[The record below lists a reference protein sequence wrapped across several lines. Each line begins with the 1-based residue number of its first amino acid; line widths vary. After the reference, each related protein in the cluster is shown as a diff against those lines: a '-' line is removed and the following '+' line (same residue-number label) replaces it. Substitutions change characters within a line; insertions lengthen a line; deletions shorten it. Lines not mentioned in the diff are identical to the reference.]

1 MKRSR
6 LIKNGKEGLEKLFR
20 KKYKIFK
27 RLLTFILLLPLLYS
41 HSFGQIRLGLGNKTT
56 PKEETEDKIA
66 LSYASP
72 REYEIAE
79 IKVVGLE
86 TIDKN
91 ALISLSGLKV
101 GDKVRIPSQTTS
113 NAIKKLWDRG
123 IIGNVALYISK
134 VEGDKAF
141 LVLELTERPRLTR
154 IFLKGVNKTQETDI
168 KENLD
173 LIKGKIVSDA
183 VLKNAELTVKDY
195 FIDKG
200 YLNTEVKIEQQ
211 KDTIITLGVL
221 LNIHVD
227 KKSKVRID
235 RITFDGNTDLTDDK
249 LRSKFKK
256 TNEKLRFDVFQDAF
270 RSLKTA
276 RPKNAWDFLTK
287 SHTVSGKDLKD
298 YFDESVNVNFFK
310 SSKFKKAEFK
320 EDKNKLITYYNSKG
334 YRDARII
341 SDSIYDAD
349 ANEIN
354 INIKIEEGRKYY
366 FGNIDWSGN
375 FVYNDDILDKVL
387 GIKTG
392 DVYDMELIQKKLTFN
407 PTGEDISSLYMDY
420 GYLFFQVNPVE
431 VRINEDSIDV
441 EMRVYEGD
449 QARINKVI
457 ITGNDRTNDHV
468 IRREIRTLPGQF
480 FNRSQLIRTQQT
492 LSQLGYF
499 DPEQIGIN
507 PIPNPSDGTVDIE
520 YALVERPSDQV
531 ELSGGWGGYY
541 GFVGTVG
548 LVFNNFSLRNIT
560 NFKTWKPLPV
570 GDGQRL
576 SLRVQA
582 NGRIYQNYSLTFTE
596 PWLGGKKPNSLTI
609 GANRSVIRNTNY
621 YTQQEYGSMVM
632 NTISAGLGKR
642 LKWPDDYFT
651 MSNTFSYTQYV
662 FDDYNSSSN
671 NQIGFSTGTARN
683 LKYTL
688 RISRNSVDQP
698 MFPRSGSELSL
709 SVDLTPPYSLFR
721 DPSYYEPDEEGEE
734 VTPEQLYGWVEYHK
748 WMFDAKYY
756 QKLVGNL
763 VFSARAH
770 FGFIGTY
777 SDYAPT
783 GPFDR
788 FQMGGSGLSGA
799 NNWIVG
805 YDLIA
810 LRGYEDNAI
819 TPPGYGTYLPPK
831 FGLNGGVAYN
841 KFVFELRYPLSMAQS
856 STIYVLGFAEAG
868 NNFHD
873 LADFDPFNNYRSM
886 GFGARIFMPAF
897 GLLGIDWGYGFDPVP
912 IPGQNNTKPSGGQF
926 HFSIGQQFR

>member
-1 MKRSR
+1 M
-6 LIKNGKEGLEKLFR
+6 EKLLKIR
-20 KKYKIFK
+20 YKVVAG
-27 RLLTFILLLPLLYS
+27 LLTFTLLLPLLCQ
-41 HSFGQIRLGLGNKTT
+41 HAFGQKIGVGSNTSTK
-56 PKEETEDKIA
+56 KDDKIA
-66 LSYASP
+66 LSYANP
-72 REYEIAE
+72 QEYEIAE
-79 IKVVGLE
+79 IKVTGLE

-101 GDKVRIPSQTTS
+101 GDKIKIPSQTTS
-113 NAIKKLWDRG
+113 NVIKKLWSRG

-134 VEGDKAF
+134 VEDGKVY

-154 IFLKGVNKTQETDI
+154 IFIKGVNKTQESDI

-200 YLNTEVKIEQQ
+200 FLNTEVRIEQK
-211 KDTIITLGVL
+211 KDTIITSGVL

-227 KKSKVRID
+227 KKSKVRIN
-235 RITFDGNTDLTDDK
+235 RITFHGNEDILDDK

-256 TNEKLRFDVFQDAF
+256 TNEKLRFEVFQDGIQA
-270 RSLKTA
+270 LKSTT
-276 RPKNAWDFLTK
+276 PKRFWNFFTK
-287 SHTVSGKDLKD
+287 RHEVSFDDLKV
-298 YFDESVNVNFFK
+298 YLGEKVNVNFFK
-310 SSKFKKAEFK
+310 SSKFKKDEFK
-320 EDKNKLITYYNSKG
+320 TDKNSLVTYYNSKG

-341 SDSIYDAD
+341 SDSIYDAG

-354 INIKIEEGRKYY
+354 IDIKVEEGNKYY
-366 FGNIDWSGN
+366 FGDIKWSGN
-375 FVYNDDILDKVL
+375 FVRSDELLDKVL
-387 GIKTG
+387 GVKKG
-392 DVYDMELIQKKLTFN
+392 DIYNMELIQKKLTFN
-407 PTGEDISSLYMDY
+407 PNGEDISQLYMDY
-420 GYLFFQVNPVE
+420 GYLFFNVNPVE
-431 VRINEDSIDV
+431 VRIHNDSIDV
-441 EMRVYEGD
+441 EMRIYEGD
-449 QARINKVI
+449 QARINKII

-480 FNRSQLIRTQQT
+480 FDRSALIRTQQM

-499 DPEQIGIN
+499 DAEQIGIN
-507 PIPNPSDGTVDIE
+507 PIPNPADGTVDIE
-520 YALVERPSDQV
+520 YSLVERPSDQV

-560 NFKTWKPLPV
+560 NFKAWKPLPV

-582 NGRIYQNYSLTFTE
+582 NGKIYQNYSLTFTE
-596 PWLGGKKPNSLTI
+596 PWLGGKKPNSLTV
-609 GANRSVIRNTNY
+609 GANRSVIRSQTYGYGLYPPRDN
-621 YTQQEYGSMVM
+621 GSMIM
-632 NTISAGLGKR
+632 NTVSAGLGKR
-642 LKWPDDYFT
+642 LRWPDDYFT
-651 MSNTFSYTQYV
+651 MSNTLSFTQYI
-662 FDDYNSSSN
+662 FDNFTSSGNSA
-671 NQIGFSTGTARN
+671 IGFETGIARN
-683 LKYTL
+683 LKYNIS
-688 RISRNSVDQP
+688 ISRSSVDKP
-698 MFPRSGSELSL
+698 MYPRTGSSISL

-721 DPSYYEPDEEGEE
+721 DPSFYEDASDEK
-734 VTPEQLYGWVEYHK
+734 LYGWVEYHK

-756 QKLVGNL
+756 QKLIGNL
-763 VFSARAH
+763 VFNARAH
-770 FGFIGTY
+770 LGFIGTY

-810 LRGYEDNAI
+810 LRGYEDNKI
-819 TPPGYGTYLPPK
+819 TPPGYGKRLPPDV

-841 KFVFELRYPLSMAQS
+841 KFVFELRYPLTMAAS
-856 STIYVLGFAEAG
+856 STIFVLAFAESG
-868 NNFHD
+868 NNFHT
-873 LADFDPFNNYRSM
+873 LKDFDPFDNYRSV

-897 GLLGIDWGYGFDPVP
+897 GLLGIDWGYGFDTVP
-912 IPGQNNTKPSGGQF
+912 GTNEPSGGQF

>member
-1 MKRSR
+1 M
-6 LIKNGKEGLEKLFR
+6 EKLLK
-20 KKYKIFK
+20 KKYKLFAWI
-27 RLLTFILLLPLLYS
+27 LTFTLLLPLLYQNA
-41 HSFGQIRLGLGNKTT
+41 FGQIKLGVGSNTNDQAQKD
-56 PKEETEDKIA
+56 DKIA
-66 LSYASP
+66 LSYANP
-72 REYEIAE
+72 QEYEIAE
-79 IKVVGLE
+79 IKVTGLE

-101 GDKVRIPSQTTS
+101 GDKLRIPSQTTS

-134 VEGDKAF
+134 VEGDKAY

-154 IFLKGVNKTQETDI
+154 IFLKGVNKTQESDI

-183 VLKNAELTVKDY
+183 VLKNAELTVMDY
-195 FIDKG
+195 FVDKG
-200 YLNTEVKIEQQ
+200 FLNTQVRIEQK
-211 KDTIITLGVL
+211 KDSIITNGVL

-235 RITFDGNTDLTDDK
+235 RIAFHGNKDFTDDK

-256 TNEKLRFDVFQDAF
+256 TNEKLRFDVFHDGM
-270 RSLKTA
+270 RVV
-276 RPKNAWDFLTK
+276 KNATVKSTWNFLTRTK
-287 SHTVSGKDLKD
+287 EVSFEDIKN
-298 YFDESVNVNFFK
+298 YFGESTNVNFFK
-310 SSKFKKAEFK
+310 SSKFKKDEFK
-320 EDKNKLITYYNSKG
+320 ADKNKLVTYYNSKG

-341 SDSIYDAD
+341 SDSIYDAA

-354 INIKIEEGRKYY
+354 IDIKIEEGNKYY
-366 FGNIDWSGN
+366 FGDIKWSGN
-375 FVYNDDILDKVL
+375 FVRNDDILNKVL
-387 GIKTG
+387 GIKKG
-392 DVYDMELIQKKLTFN
+392 DVYDMELVQKKLTFN
-407 PTGEDISSLYMDY
+407 PNGEDISSLYMDY
-420 GYLFFQVNPVE
+420 GYLFFTVNPVE
-431 VRINEDSIDV
+431 VRINNDSIDV

-449 QARINKVI
+449 QARINKII

-480 FNRSQLIRTQQT
+480 FNRSLLIRTQRE

-560 NFKTWKPLPV
+560 NFKAWKPLPV

-582 NGRIYQNYSLTFTE
+582 NGRIYQNYSMTFTE
-596 PWLGGKKPNSLTI
+596 PWLGGKKPNSLTV
-609 GANRSVIRNTNY
+609 GANRSVIRNQNF
-621 YTQQEYGSMVM
+621 YTQQEFGSMVM
-632 NTISAGLGKR
+632 NTVSAGLGKR
-642 LKWPDDYFT
+642 LRWPDDYFT
-651 MSNTFSYTQYV
+651 MSNTLSYTHYI
-662 FDDYNSSSN
+662 FDDFVSSGNS
-671 NQIGFSTGTARN
+671 QIGFNTGTARN
-683 LKYTL
+683 LKYNLT
-688 RISRNSVDQP
+688 IARNSVDNP
-698 MFPRSGSELSL
+698 MFPRTGSSLSL

-721 DPSYYEPDEEGEE
+721 DESYYDDASAEK
-734 VTPEQLYGWVEYHK
+734 LYGWVEYHK

-756 QKLVGNL
+756 QKLFGNL

-770 FGFIGTY
+770 LGFIGTY

-810 LRGYEDNAI
+810 LRGYEDNRI
-819 TPPGYGTYLPPK
+819 TPPGYGRLLPPE

-841 KFVFELRYPLSMAQS
+841 KFIFELRYPVTMAAS

-868 NNFHD
+868 NNFHT
-873 LADFDPFNNYRSM
+873 LSDFDPFDNFRSI

-897 GLLGIDWGYGFDPVP
+897 GLLGIDWGYGFDS
-912 IPGQNNTKPSGGQF
+912 IPGTNKPSGGQF
-926 HFSIGQQFR
+926 HFSIGQQLR

>member
-1 MKRSR
+1 
-6 LIKNGKEGLEKLFR
+6 LEKLLKR
-20 KKYKIFK
+20 KYRHITTVIAFV
-27 RLLTFILLLPLLYS
+27 LLLPMMGNHAL
-41 HSFGQIRLGLGNKTT
+41 GQVKVGLGSNSKSANA
-56 PKEETEDKIA
+56 PKSDDKIA
-66 LSYASP
+66 LSYANP
-72 REYEIAE
+72 REFEIADIE
-79 IKVVGLE
+79 VTGLE

-113 NAIKKLWDRG
+113 NAIKKLWNRG

-134 VEGDKAF
+134 VEGDKAY

-154 IFLKGVNKTQETDI
+154 IFLKGVNKSQQTDI

-195 FIDKG
+195 FVDKG
-200 YLNTEVKIEQQ
+200 FLNTDVRIEQQ
-211 KDTIITLGVL
+211 KDSIITNGVL

-227 KKSKVRID
+227 KKSKVRIN
-235 RITFDGNTDLTDDK
+235 RIKFAGNKDIPDDK

-256 TNEKLRFDVFQDAF
+256 TNEKLRFDVFQDGF
-270 RSLKTA
+270 RMVKSTT
-276 RPKNAWDFLTK
+276 PKSAWNFLTK
-287 SHTVSGKDLKD
+287 TKETSFDDVKN
-298 YFDESVNVNFFK
+298 YFGESVNVNFFK
-310 SSKFKKAEFK
+310 SSKFMKDEFK
-320 EDKNKLITYYNSKG
+320 ADKTKLITYYNSKG
-334 YRDARII
+334 YRDARVI
-341 SDSIYDAD
+341 SDSIYDAR

-354 INIKIEEGRKYY
+354 IDISVEEGNRYY
-366 FGNIDWSGN
+366 FGDITWNGN
-375 FVYNDDILDKVL
+375 FVRTDEQLDQVL
-387 GIKTG
+387 GVKKG
-392 DVYDMELIQKKLTFN
+392 DVYDMELIQKKLNFN
-407 PTGEDISSLYMDY
+407 PNGIDISSLYMDY
-420 GYLFFQVNPVE
+420 GYLFFSVNPVE
-431 VRINEDSIDV
+431 VRIHDDSIDV
-441 EMRVYEGD
+441 EMRIYEGE
-449 QARINKVI
+449 QARINSII

-468 IRREIRTLPGQF
+468 IRREIRTLPGDL
-480 FNRSQLIRTQQT
+480 FNRNLLIRTQRE

-507 PIPNPSDGTVDIE
+507 PVPNMADGTVDIE
-520 YALVERPSDQV
+520 YSLVEKPSDQV
-531 ELSGGWGGYY
+531 ELSGGWGGFY

-576 SLRVQA
+576 ALRVQA

-609 GANRSVIRNTNY
+609 GINRSVIRNQNFY
-621 YTQQEYGSMVM
+621 SQQEIGSMVM

-651 MSNTFSYTQYV
+651 MSNTISYTQYN
-662 FDDYNSSSN
+662 FDNFTSSGN
-671 NQIGFSTGTARN
+671 NQIGFNTGTARN
-683 LKYTL
+683 LKYNLT
-688 RISRNSVDQP
+688 IARNSVDSP
-698 MFPRSGSELSL
+698 MFPRTGSSLSL

-721 DPSYYEPDEEGEE
+721 DPTYYEDAEGQEAS
-734 VTPEQLYGWVEYHK
+734 PEKLYGWVEYHK
-748 WMFDAKYY
+748 WMFDASYY
-756 QKLVGNL
+756 QKLFGDL

-770 FGFIGTY
+770 LGFIGTY

-810 LRGYEDNAI
+810 LRGYEDNQV
-819 TPPGYGTYLPPK
+819 TPPGYGAFLPPET
-831 FGLNGGVAYN
+831 FGLNGGVAYD
-841 KFVFELRYPLSMAQS
+841 KFVFELRYPLTMSQA
-856 STIYVLGFAEAG
+856 STIFVLGFAEAG
-868 NNFHD
+868 NNFHT
-873 LADFDPFNNYRSM
+873 LKDFDPFDNYRSI

-897 GLLGIDWGYGFDPVP
+897 GLLGIDWGYGFDTL
-912 IPGQNNTKPSGGQF
+912 PGRTTPSGGQF

>member
-1 MKRSR
+1 
-6 LIKNGKEGLEKLFR
+6 LEKLLKR
-20 KKYKIFK
+20 KYRHITTVIAFV
-27 RLLTFILLLPLLYS
+27 LLLPMMGNHAL
-41 HSFGQIRLGLGNKTT
+41 GQVKVGLGSNSKSANA
-56 PKEETEDKIA
+56 PKSDDKIA
-66 LSYASP
+66 LSYANP
-72 REYEIAE
+72 REFEIADIE
-79 IKVVGLE
+79 VTGLE

-113 NAIKKLWDRG
+113 NAIKKLWNRG

-134 VEGDKAF
+134 VEGDKAY

-154 IFLKGVNKTQETDI
+154 IFLKGVNKSQQTDI

-195 FIDKG
+195 FVDKG
-200 YLNTEVKIEQQ
+200 FLNTDVRIEQQ
-211 KDTIITLGVL
+211 KDSIITNGVL

-227 KKSKVRID
+227 KKSKVRIN
-235 RITFDGNTDLTDDK
+235 RIKFAGNKDIPDDK

-256 TNEKLRFDVFQDAF
+256 TNEKLRFDVFQDGF
-270 RSLKTA
+270 RMVKSTT
-276 RPKNAWDFLTK
+276 PKSAWNFLTK
-287 SHTVSGKDLKD
+287 TKETSFDDVKN
-298 YFDESVNVNFFK
+298 YFGESVNVNFFK
-310 SSKFKKAEFK
+310 SSKFMKDEFK
-320 EDKNKLITYYNSKG
+320 ADKTKLITYYNSKG
-334 YRDARII
+334 YRDARVI
-341 SDSIYDAD
+341 SDSIYDAR

-354 INIKIEEGRKYY
+354 IDISVEEGNRYY
-366 FGNIDWSGN
+366 FGDITWNGN
-375 FVYNDDILDKVL
+375 FVRTDEQLDQVL
-387 GIKTG
+387 GVKKG
-392 DVYDMELIQKKLTFN
+392 DVYDMELIQKKLNFN
-407 PTGEDISSLYMDY
+407 PNGIDISSLYMDY
-420 GYLFFQVNPVE
+420 GYLFFSVNPVE
-431 VRINEDSIDV
+431 VRIHDDSIDV
-441 EMRVYEGD
+441 EMRIYEGE
-449 QARINKVI
+449 QARINSII

-468 IRREIRTLPGQF
+468 IRREIRTLPGDL
-480 FNRSQLIRTQQT
+480 FNRNLLIRTQRE

-507 PIPNPSDGTVDIE
+507 PVPNMADGTVDIE
-520 YALVERPSDQV
+520 YSLVEKPSDQV
-531 ELSGGWGGYY
+531 ELSGGWGGFY

-576 SLRVQA
+576 ALRVQA

-609 GANRSVIRNTNY
+609 GINRSVIRNQNFY
-621 YTQQEYGSMVM
+621 SQQEIGSMVM

-651 MSNTFSYTQYV
+651 MSNTISYTQYN
-662 FDDYNSSSN
+662 FDNFTSSGN
-671 NQIGFSTGTARN
+671 NQIGFNTGTARN
-683 LKYTL
+683 LKYNLT
-688 RISRNSVDQP
+688 IARNSVDSP
-698 MFPRSGSELSL
+698 MFPRTGSSLSL

-721 DPSYYEPDEEGEE
+721 DPTYYEDAEGQEAS
-734 VTPEQLYGWVEYHK
+734 PEKLYGWVEYHK
-748 WMFDAKYY
+748 WMFDASYY
-756 QKLVGNL
+756 QKLFGDL

-770 FGFIGTY
+770 LGFIGTY

-810 LRGYEDNAI
+810 LRGYEDNRV
-819 TPPGYGTYLPPK
+819 TPPHFNKPRAIGGVPIER
-831 FGLNGGVAYN
+831 GLNGGVSYN
-841 KFVFELRYPLSMAQS
+841 KFVFELRYPLTMSQA
-856 STIYVLGFAEAG
+856 STIFVLGFAEAG
-868 NNFHD
+868 NNFHT
-873 LADFDPFNNYRSM
+873 LQDFDPFDNYRSI

-897 GLLGIDWGYGFDPVP
+897 GLLGIDWGYGFDA
-912 IPGQNNTKPSGGQF
+912 IPDGTPNPKPSGGQF

>member
-1 MKRSR
+1 M
-6 LIKNGKEGLEKLFR
+6 
-20 KKYKIFK
+20 
-27 RLLTFILLLPLLYS
+27 PLLYS
-41 HSFGQIRLGLGNKTT
+41 NSFAQFKLGIGNNSDTKVQ
-56 PKEETEDKIA
+56 KEDKIA
-66 LSYASP
+66 LSYANP

-79 IKVVGLE
+79 INVTGLE

-101 GDKVRIPSQTTS
+101 GDKIRIPSQTTS

-134 VEGDKAF
+134 VEGDKAY

-195 FIDKG
+195 FVDKG
-200 YLNTEVKIEQQ
+200 FLNTEINIEQQ
-211 KDTIITLGVL
+211 KDSIITNGVL
-221 LNIHVD
+221 LNIYVD

-235 RITFDGNTDLTDDK
+235 KITFDGNEDITDDK

-270 RSLKTA
+270 RAIKTA
-276 RPKNAWDFLTK
+276 KPKNAWNFLTK
-287 SHTVSGKDLKD
+287 SHEVSGKDIMD
-298 YFDESVNVNFFK
+298 YFGESVNVNFFK
-310 SSKFKKAEFK
+310 SSKFKKDEFK
-320 EDKNKLITYYNSKG
+320 EDKKKLISYYNSKG

-341 SDSIYDAD
+341 SDSLYDAA

-354 INIKIEEGRKYY
+354 IDIKIEEGNKYY
-366 FGNIDWSGN
+366 FGNIEWSGN
-375 FVYNDDILDKVL
+375 FVRSDEILDQVL
-387 GIKTG
+387 GIKKG

-407 PTGEDISSLYMDY
+407 PNGEDISSLYMDY

-431 VRINEDSIDV
+431 VRINNDSIDV
-441 EMRVYEGD
+441 EMRIYEGE
-449 QARINKVI
+449 QAKINKVI
-457 ITGNDRTNDHV
+457 ITGNDRTSDHV
-468 IRREIRTLPGQF
+468 IRREIRTLPGQYF
-480 FNRSQLIRTQQT
+480 SRSQLIRTQQL

-499 DPEQIGIN
+499 DAEQIGIN

-520 YALVERPSDQV
+520 YSLVERPSDQV

-560 NFKTWKPLPV
+560 NFKAWKPLPV

-596 PWLGGKKPNSLTI
+596 PWLGGKKPNSLTV

-632 NTISAGLGKR
+632 NTVSAGLGKR

-651 MSNTFSYTQYV
+651 MSNTFSYTHYI
-662 FDDYNSSSN
+662 FDDYQSSSN

-683 LKYTL
+683 LKYNLT
-688 RISRNSVDQP
+688 IARNSVDQP
-698 MFPRSGSELSL
+698 MFPRTGSEISL

-721 DPSYYEPDEEGEE
+721 DPSFYDDA
-734 VTPEQLYGWVEYHK
+734 TDEQLYGWVEYHK

-756 QKLVGNL
+756 QKLIGNL

-770 FGFIGTY
+770 FGFISTY
-777 SDYAPT
+777 SEYAPT

-810 LRGYEDNAI
+810 LRGYEDNKI
-819 TPPGYGTYLPPK
+819 TPPGYGRFLPTD

-868 NNFHD
+868 NNFHT
-873 LADFDPFNNYRSM
+873 LKDFDPFNNYRSI

-897 GLLGIDWGYGFDPVP
+897 GLLGIDWGYGFDTL
-912 IPGQNNTKPSGGQF
+912 PGDTKPSGGQF

>member
-1 MKRSR
+1 M
-6 LIKNGKEGLEKLFR
+6 EKLFNR
-20 KKYKIFK
+20 NSTVSKG
-27 RLLTFILLLPLLYS
+27 LLTFILLMPLLYS
-41 HSFGQIRLGLGNKTT
+41 NSFAQFKLGIGNNSDTKVQ
-56 PKEETEDKIA
+56 KEDKIA
-66 LSYASP
+66 LSYANP

-79 IKVVGLE
+79 INVTGLE

-101 GDKVRIPSQTTS
+101 GDKIRIPSQTTS

-134 VEGDKAF
+134 VEGDKAY

-195 FIDKG
+195 FVDKG
-200 YLNTEVKIEQQ
+200 FLNTEINIEQQ
-211 KDTIITLGVL
+211 KDSIITNGVL
-221 LNIHVD
+221 LNIYVD

-235 RITFDGNTDLTDDK
+235 KITFDGNEDITDDK

-270 RSLKTA
+270 RAIKTA
-276 RPKNAWDFLTK
+276 KPKNAWNFLTK
-287 SHTVSGKDLKD
+287 SHEVSGKDIMD
-298 YFDESVNVNFFK
+298 YFGESVNVNFFK
-310 SSKFKKAEFK
+310 SSKFKKDEFK
-320 EDKNKLITYYNSKG
+320 EDKKKLISYYNSKG

-341 SDSIYDAD
+341 SDSLYDAA

-354 INIKIEEGRKYY
+354 IDIKIEEGNKYY
-366 FGNIDWSGN
+366 FGNIEWSGN
-375 FVYNDDILDKVL
+375 FVRSDEILDQVL
-387 GIKTG
+387 GIKKG

-407 PTGEDISSLYMDY
+407 PNGEDISSLYMDY

-431 VRINEDSIDV
+431 VRINNDSIDV
-441 EMRVYEGD
+441 EMRIYEGE
-449 QARINKVI
+449 QAKINKVI
-457 ITGNDRTNDHV
+457 ITGNDRTSDHV
-468 IRREIRTLPGQF
+468 IRREIRTLPGQYF
-480 FNRSQLIRTQQT
+480 SRSQLIRTQQL

-499 DPEQIGIN
+499 DAEQIGIN

-520 YALVERPSDQV
+520 YSLVERPSDQV

-560 NFKTWKPLPV
+560 NFKAWKPLPV

-596 PWLGGKKPNSLTI
+596 PWLGGKKPNSLTV

-632 NTISAGLGKR
+632 NTVSAGLGKR

-651 MSNTFSYTQYV
+651 MSNTFSYTHYI
-662 FDDYNSSSN
+662 FDDYQSSSN

-683 LKYTL
+683 LKYNLT
-688 RISRNSVDQP
+688 IARNSVDQP
-698 MFPRSGSELSL
+698 MFPRTGSEISL

-721 DPSYYEPDEEGEE
+721 DPSFYEDA
-734 VTPEQLYGWVEYHK
+734 TDEQLYGWVEYHK

-756 QKLVGNL
+756 QKLIGNL

-770 FGFIGTY
+770 FGFISTY
-777 SDYAPT
+777 SEYAPT

-810 LRGYEDNAI
+810 LRGYEDNKI
-819 TPPGYGTYLPPK
+819 TPPGYGRFLPTD

-868 NNFHD
+868 NNFHT
-873 LADFDPFNNYRSM
+873 LKDFDPFNNYRSI

-897 GLLGIDWGYGFDPVP
+897 GLLGIDWGYGFDTL
-912 IPGQNNTKPSGGQF
+912 PGDTKPSGGQF

>member
-1 MKRSR
+1 
-6 LIKNGKEGLEKLFR
+6 LEKLLKR
-20 KKYKIFK
+20 KYRHITTVIAFV
-27 RLLTFILLLPLLYS
+27 LLLPMMGNHAL
-41 HSFGQIRLGLGNKTT
+41 GQVKVGLGSNSKSANA
-56 PKEETEDKIA
+56 PKSDDKIA
-66 LSYASP
+66 LSYANP
-72 REYEIAE
+72 REFEIADIE
-79 IKVVGLE
+79 VTGLE

-113 NAIKKLWDRG
+113 NAIKKLWNRG

-134 VEGDKAF
+134 VEGDKAY

-154 IFLKGVNKTQETDI
+154 IFLKGVNKSQQTDI

-195 FIDKG
+195 FVDKG
-200 YLNTEVKIEQQ
+200 FLNTDVRIEQQ
-211 KDTIITLGVL
+211 KDSIITNGVL

-227 KKSKVRID
+227 KKSKVRIN
-235 RITFDGNTDLTDDK
+235 RIKFAGNKDIPDDK

-256 TNEKLRFDVFQDAF
+256 TNEKLRFDVFQDGF
-270 RSLKTA
+270 RMVKSTT
-276 RPKNAWDFLTK
+276 PKSAWNFLTK
-287 SHTVSGKDLKD
+287 TKETSFDDVKN
-298 YFDESVNVNFFK
+298 YFGESVNVNFFK
-310 SSKFKKAEFK
+310 SSKFMKDEFK
-320 EDKNKLITYYNSKG
+320 ADKTKLITYYNSKG
-334 YRDARII
+334 YRDARVI
-341 SDSIYDAD
+341 SDSIYDAR

-354 INIKIEEGRKYY
+354 IDISVEEGNRYY
-366 FGNIDWSGN
+366 FGDITWNGN
-375 FVYNDDILDKVL
+375 FVRTDEQLDQVL
-387 GIKTG
+387 GVKKG
-392 DVYDMELIQKKLTFN
+392 DVYDMELIQKKLNFN
-407 PTGEDISSLYMDY
+407 PNGIDISSLYMDY
-420 GYLFFQVNPVE
+420 GYLFFSVNPVE
-431 VRINEDSIDV
+431 VRIHDDSIDV
-441 EMRVYEGD
+441 EMRIYEGE
-449 QARINKVI
+449 QARINSII

-468 IRREIRTLPGQF
+468 IRREIRTLPGDL
-480 FNRSQLIRTQQT
+480 FNRNLLIRTQRE

-507 PIPNPSDGTVDIE
+507 PVPNMADGTVDIE
-520 YALVERPSDQV
+520 YSLVEKPSDQV
-531 ELSGGWGGYY
+531 ELSGGWGGFY

-576 SLRVQA
+576 ALRVQA

-609 GANRSVIRNTNY
+609 GINRSVIRNQNFY
-621 YTQQEYGSMVM
+621 SQQEIGSMVM

-651 MSNTFSYTQYV
+651 MSNTISYTQYN
-662 FDDYNSSSN
+662 FDNFTSSGN
-671 NQIGFSTGTARN
+671 NEIGFNTGTARN
-683 LKYTL
+683 LKYNLT
-688 RISRNSVDQP
+688 IARNSVDSP
-698 MFPRSGSELSL
+698 MFPRTGSSLSL

-721 DPSYYEPDEEGEE
+721 DPTYYEDAEGQEAS
-734 VTPEQLYGWVEYHK
+734 PEKLYGWVEYHK
-748 WMFDAKYY
+748 WMFDASYY
-756 QKLVGNL
+756 QKLFGDL

-770 FGFIGTY
+770 LGFIGTY

-810 LRGYEDNAI
+810 LRGYEDNRV
-819 TPPGYGTYLPPK
+819 TPPHL
-831 FGLNGGVAYN
+831 
-841 KFVFELRYPLSMAQS
+841 
-856 STIYVLGFAEAG
+856 
-868 NNFHD
+868 
-873 LADFDPFNNYRSM
+873 
-886 GFGARIFMPAF
+886 
-897 GLLGIDWGYGFDPVP
+897 
-912 IPGQNNTKPSGGQF
+912 
-926 HFSIGQQFR
+926 

>member
-1 MKRSR
+1 M
-6 LIKNGKEGLEKLFR
+6 EKLLK
-20 KKYKIFK
+20 KKYRVFM
-27 RLLTFILLLPLLYS
+27 RLLTFTLLLTLIYQN
-41 HSFGQIRLGLGNKTT
+41 SFGQIKLGVGSYNDDKTQ
-56 PKEETEDKIA
+56 KEDKIA

-72 REYEIAE
+72 QEYEIAE
-79 IKVVGLE
+79 IKVTGLE

-101 GDKVRIPSQTTS
+101 GDKIRIPSQTTS
-113 NAIKKLWDRG
+113 SAIKKLWDRG

-134 VEGDKAF
+134 IEDNKAY
-141 LVLELTERPRLTR
+141 LVLDLTERPRLTR
-154 IFLKGVNKTQETDI
+154 IFLKGINKTQESDI

-183 VLKNAELTVKDY
+183 VIKNAELTVKDY
-195 FIDKG
+195 FVDKG
-200 YLNTEVKIEQQ
+200 YLNTTVLIEQK
-211 KDTIITLGVL
+211 KDTIITNGVL
-221 LNIHVD
+221 LNIQVD

-235 RITFDGNTDLTDDK
+235 RITFEGNTDLTDDK

-256 TNEKLRFDVFQDAF
+256 TNEKLRFNVFQDGF
-270 RSLKTA
+270 RIL
-276 RPKNAWDFLTK
+276 KNASFKSAWTFLTK
-287 SHTVSGKDLKD
+287 SYVVTEEDLKN
-298 YFDESVNVNFFK
+298 YLGESVNVNFFK
-310 SSKFKKAEFK
+310 TSKFKNDEYK
-320 EDKNKLITYYNSKG
+320 EDKIKLVTYYNSKG

-354 INIKIEEGRKYY
+354 INIKIEEGNKYH
-366 FGNIDWSGN
+366 FGNIAWSGN
-375 FVYNDDILDKVL
+375 FVYDDEVLNKVL
-387 GIKTG
+387 GIRKG

-407 PTGEDISSLYMDY
+407 PNGQDISSLYMDY
-420 GYLFFQVNPVE
+420 GYLFFNVNPVE
-431 VRINEDSIDV
+431 VRIHNDSIDV

-449 QARINKVI
+449 QARINKII

-468 IRREIRTLPGQF
+468 IRREIKTLPGQY
-480 FNRSQLIRTQQT
+480 FNRSLLIRTQRE

-499 DPEQIGIN
+499 DAEQIGIN
-507 PIPNPSDGTVDIE
+507 PVPNPADGTVDIE
-520 YALVERPSDQV
+520 YSLVERPSDQV

-560 NFKTWKPLPV
+560 NFKAWKPLPV

-596 PWLGGKKPNSLTI
+596 PWLGGKKPNSLTV
-609 GANRSVIRNTNY
+609 GANRSVIRNQNF
-621 YTQQEYGSMVM
+621 YTQQDLGSMVM
-632 NTISAGLGKR
+632 NTVSAGLGKR

-651 MSNTFSYTQYV
+651 MSNSLSYTHYI
-662 FDDYNSSSN
+662 FDGFTSSGNS
-671 NQIGFSTGTARN
+671 QIGFNTGTARN
-683 LKYTL
+683 LKYNLT
-688 RISRNSVDQP
+688 ISRNSIDQP
-698 MFPRSGSELSL
+698 MFPRTGSSISL

-721 DPSYYEPDEEGEE
+721 DPSFYDDAS
-734 VTPEQLYGWVEYHK
+734 PEQLYGWVEYHK

-756 QKLVGNL
+756 QKLFGNL

-777 SDYAPT
+777 SSYAPT

-810 LRGYEDNAI
+810 LRGYEDNKV
-819 TPPGYGTYLPPK
+819 TPPGYGRFLPPEY
-831 FGLNGGVAYN
+831 GLNGGVAYD
-841 KFVFELRYPLSMAQS
+841 KFVFELRYPLTMAAA
-856 STIYVLGFAEAG
+856 STIFVLAFAEAG
-868 NNFHD
+868 NNFHT
-873 LADFDPFNNYRSM
+873 LSDFDPFDNYRSL

-897 GLLGIDWGYGFDPVP
+897 GLLGIDWGYGFDTL
-912 IPGQNNTKPSGGQF
+912 PGTNTPSGGQF
-926 HFSIGQQFR
+926 HFSIGQQLR

>member
-1 MKRSR
+1 M
-6 LIKNGKEGLEKLFR
+6 
-20 KKYKIFK
+20 
-27 RLLTFILLLPLLYS
+27 LLLPLMGNNA
-41 HSFGQIRLGLGNKTT
+41 FGQIKVGLGSNNKSAN
-56 PKEETEDKIA
+56 PKSDDKIA
-66 LSYASP
+66 LSYANP
-72 REYEIAE
+72 REFEIADIE
-79 IKVVGLE
+79 VTGLE

-101 GDKVRIPSQTTS
+101 GDRVRIPSQTTS
-113 NAIKKLWDRG
+113 NAIKKLWNRG

-134 VEGDKAF
+134 VEGDKAY

-154 IFLKGVNKTQETDI
+154 IFLKGVNKSQQTDI

-195 FIDKG
+195 FVDKG
-200 YLNTEVKIEQQ
+200 FLNTDVRIEQQ
-211 KDTIITLGVL
+211 KDSIITNGVL
-221 LNIHVD
+221 LNILVD
-227 KKSKVRID
+227 KKSKVRIN
-235 RITFDGNTDLTDDK
+235 RITFIGNEDISDDK

-256 TNEKLRFDVFQDAF
+256 TNERLRFDVFQDGF
-270 RSLKTA
+270 RMVKSTT
-276 RPKNAWDFLTK
+276 PKSAWNFLTK
-287 SHTVSGKDLKD
+287 TKETSFDDIKD
-298 YFDESVNVNFFK
+298 YFGESVNVNFFK
-310 SSKFKKAEFK
+310 TSKFMKDEFK
-320 EDKNKLITYYNSKG
+320 EDKTKLITYYNSKG
-334 YRDARII
+334 FRDARVI
-341 SDSIYDAD
+341 SDSIYDAR

-354 INIKIEEGRKYY
+354 IDISIEEGNRYY
-366 FGNIDWSGN
+366 FGDITWNGN
-375 FVYNDDILDKVL
+375 FVRTDEQLDQVL
-387 GIKTG
+387 GVKKG
-392 DVYDMELIQKKLTFN
+392 DVYDMELIQKKLNFN
-407 PTGEDISSLYMDY
+407 PNGIDISSLYMDY
-420 GYLFFQVNPVE
+420 GYLFFSVNPVE
-431 VRINEDSIDV
+431 VRIHDDSIDV
-441 EMRVYEGD
+441 EMRVYEGE
-449 QARINKVI
+449 QARINSII

-468 IRREIRTLPGQF
+468 IRREIRTLPGDL
-480 FNRSQLIRTQQT
+480 FNRNLLIRTQRE

-507 PIPNPSDGTVDIE
+507 PVPNMSDGTVDIE
-520 YALVERPSDQV
+520 YSLVERPSDQV
-531 ELSGGWGGYY
+531 ELSGGWGGFY

-609 GANRSVIRNTNY
+609 GANRSVIRNQNF
-621 YTQQEYGSMVM
+621 YTQQEFGSMIM
-632 NTISAGLGKR
+632 NTVSAGLGKR

-651 MSNTFSYTQYV
+651 MSNTLSYTHYI
-662 FDDYNSSSN
+662 FDDFTSSGN
-671 NQIGFSTGTARN
+671 NQIGFNTGTARN
-683 LKYTL
+683 LKYNLT
-688 RISRNSVDQP
+688 IARNSVDSP
-698 MFPRSGSELSL
+698 MFPRSGSSLSL

-721 DPSYYEPDEEGEE
+721 DPTYYEDAEGQEA
-734 VTPEQLYGWVEYHK
+734 TPEKLYGWVEYHK
-748 WMFDAKYY
+748 WMFDASYY
-756 QKLVGNL
+756 QKLFGNL

-770 FGFIGTY
+770 LGFIGTY

-810 LRGYEDNAI
+810 LRGYEDNQV
-819 TPPGYGTYLPPK
+819 TPPGYGAFLPPER
-831 FGLNGGVAYN
+831 FGLNGGVAYD
-841 KFVFELRYPLSMAQS
+841 KFVFELRYPLTMSQA
-856 STIYVLGFAEAG
+856 STIFVLGFAEAG
-868 NNFHD
+868 NNFHT
-873 LADFDPFNNYRSM
+873 LKDFDPFDNYRAI

-897 GLLGIDWGYGFDPVP
+897 GLLGIDWGYGFDTL
-912 IPGQNNTKPSGGQF
+912 PGRTTPSGGQF

>member
-1 MKRSR
+1 
-6 LIKNGKEGLEKLFR
+6 LEKLLN
-20 KKYKIFK
+20 KKYRLF
-27 RLLTFILLLPLLYS
+27 RELLTFWLVLLLI
-41 HSFGQIRLGLGNKTT
+41 GQNVHAQIKLGLGANTNAQT
-56 PKEETEDKIA
+56 ADEDKIA
-66 LSYASP
+66 LSYANP

-79 IKVVGLE
+79 IEVTGLE

-101 GDKVRIPSQTTS
+101 GDKIRIPSQTTS

-134 VEGDKAF
+134 VEGDKAY

-195 FIDKG
+195 FLDKG
-200 YLNTEVKIEQQ
+200 FLNTEVRIEQM
-211 KDTIITLGVL
+211 KDTIITNGVL

-227 KKSKVRID
+227 KKSKVRIN
-235 RITFDGNTDLTDDK
+235 RIAFNGNQDISDDK

-256 TNEKLRFDVFQDAF
+256 TNEKLRFDVFKDGF
-270 RSLKTA
+270 RMIKNTT
-276 RPKNAWDFLTK
+276 PKSAWEFLTK
-287 SHTVSGKDLKD
+287 SHEVTGEDIKE
-298 YFDESVNVNFFK
+298 YFGESVNVNFFK
-310 SSKFKKAEFK
+310 TSKFKKDEFK

-341 SDSIYDAD
+341 SDSIYDAA

-354 INIKIEEGRKYY
+354 IKINIEEGNKYY
-366 FGNIDWSGN
+366 FGDIIWSGN
-375 FVYNDDILDKVL
+375 FVYNDDILNRVL
-387 GIKTG
+387 GIKRG

-407 PTGEDISSLYMDY
+407 PNGEDISSLYMDY

-431 VRINEDSIDV
+431 VKINNDSIDV

-449 QARINKVI
+449 QARINKII
-457 ITGNDRTNDHV
+457 ITGNDRTSDHV

-480 FNRSQLIRTQQT
+480 FNRSLLIRTQRE

-507 PIPNPSDGTVDIE
+507 PLPNPADGTVDIE

-560 NFKTWKPLPV
+560 NFKAWKPLPV

-609 GANRSVIRNTNY
+609 GANRSVIRNSNY
-621 YTQQEYGSMVM
+621 YTRQEYGSMVM

-651 MSNTFSYTQYV
+651 MSNTLSYTHYI
-662 FDDYNSSSN
+662 FDDFQSSGN
-671 NQIGFSTGTARN
+671 NQIGFNTGTARN
-683 LKYTL
+683 LKYNLT
-688 RISRNSVDQP
+688 IARNSVDNP
-698 MFPRSGSELSL
+698 MFPRAGSSLSL
-709 SVDLTPPYSLFR
+709 SVDFTPPYSLFR
-721 DPSYYEPDEEGEE
+721 DPSYYEDAS
-734 VTPEQLYGWVEYHK
+734 PEKLYGWVEYHK
-748 WMFDAKYY
+748 WMFDASYY
-756 QKLVGNL
+756 QKLIGNL

-770 FGFIGTY
+770 LGFIDTY

-810 LRGYEDNAI
+810 LRGYEDNKV
-819 TPPGYGTYLPPK
+819 TPPGFGRYLGPE
-831 FGLNGGVAYN
+831 FGLNGGVAYD
-841 KFVFELRYPLSMAQS
+841 KFVFELRYPLTMSQA
-856 STIYVLGFAEAG
+856 STIFVLGFAEAG
-868 NNFHD
+868 NNFHT
-873 LADFDPFNNYRSM
+873 LKDFDPFNNYRAI

-897 GLLGIDWGYGFDPVP
+897 GLLGIDWGYGFDTLPYT
-912 IPGQNNTKPSGGQF
+912 NKPSGGQF

>member
-1 MKRSR
+1 M
-6 LIKNGKEGLEKLFR
+6 EKLL
-20 KKYKIFK
+20 KQKYRYITGVIALVLF
-27 RLLTFILLLPLLYS
+27 LPLMGNNA
-41 HSFGQIRLGLGNKTT
+41 FGQFKVGLGSNNNSANT
-56 PKEETEDKIA
+56 PKSDDKIA
-66 LSYASP
+66 LSYANP
-72 REYEIAE
+72 REFEIADIE
-79 IKVVGLE
+79 VTGLE

-113 NAIKKLWDRG
+113 NAIKKLWNRG

-134 VEGDKAF
+134 VEGDKAY

-195 FIDKG
+195 FVDKG
-200 YLNTEVKIEQQ
+200 FLNTDVRIEQQ
-211 KDTIITLGVL
+211 KDSIITNGVL

-227 KKSKVRID
+227 KKSKVRIN
-235 RITFDGNTDLTDDK
+235 RITFIGNEDISDDK

-256 TNEKLRFDVFQDAF
+256 TNERLRFDVFQDGF
-270 RSLKTA
+270 RMVKSAT
-276 RPKNAWDFLTK
+276 PKSAWNFLTK
-287 SHTVSGKDLKD
+287 TKETSFDDIKD
-298 YFDESVNVNFFK
+298 YFGESVNINFFK
-310 SSKFKKAEFK
+310 SSKFMKDEFK
-320 EDKNKLITYYNSKG
+320 EDKTKLITYYNSKG
-334 YRDARII
+334 FRDARVI
-341 SDSIYDAD
+341 SDSIYDAR

-354 INIKIEEGRKYY
+354 IDISIEEGNRYY
-366 FGNIDWSGN
+366 FGDITWNGN
-375 FVYNDDILDKVL
+375 FVRTDEQLDQVL
-387 GIKTG
+387 GVKKG
-392 DVYDMELIQKKLTFN
+392 DVYDMELIQKKLNFN
-407 PTGEDISSLYMDY
+407 PNGIDISSLYMDY
-420 GYLFFQVNPVE
+420 GYLFFSVNPVE
-431 VRINEDSIDV
+431 VRIHDDSIDV
-441 EMRVYEGD
+441 EMRVYEGE
-449 QARINKVI
+449 QARINSII

-468 IRREIRTLPGQF
+468 IRREIRTLPGDL
-480 FNRSQLIRTQQT
+480 FNRNLLIRTQRE

-507 PIPNPSDGTVDIE
+507 PVPNMADGTVDIE
-520 YALVERPSDQV
+520 YSLVERPSDQV
-531 ELSGGWGGYY
+531 ELSGGWGGFY

-596 PWLGGKKPNSLTI
+596 PWLGGKKPNSLTV
-609 GANRSVIRNTNY
+609 GANRSVIRNQNF
-621 YTQQEYGSMVM
+621 YTQQEFGSMVM
-632 NTISAGLGKR
+632 NTVSAGLGKR

-651 MSNTFSYTQYV
+651 MSNTLSYTHYI
-662 FDDYNSSSN
+662 FDDFTSSGN
-671 NQIGFSTGTARN
+671 NQIGFNTGTARN
-683 LKYTL
+683 LKYNLT
-688 RISRNSVDQP
+688 IARNSVDSP
-698 MFPRSGSELSL
+698 MFPRSGSSLSL

-721 DPSYYEPDEEGEE
+721 DPTFYEDAEGQEA
-734 VTPEQLYGWVEYHK
+734 TPEKLYGWVEYHK
-748 WMFDAKYY
+748 WMFDASYY
-756 QKLVGNL
+756 QKLFGNL

-770 FGFIGTY
+770 LGFIGTY

-810 LRGYEDNAI
+810 LRGYEDNQV
-819 TPPGYGTYLPPK
+819 TPPGYGAFLPPER
-831 FGLNGGVAYN
+831 FGLNGGVAYD
-841 KFVFELRYPLSMAQS
+841 KFVFELRYPLTMSQA
-856 STIYVLGFAEAG
+856 STIFVLGFAEAG
-868 NNFHD
+868 NNFHT
-873 LADFDPFNNYRSM
+873 LKDFDPFDNYRAI

-897 GLLGIDWGYGFDPVP
+897 GLLGIDWGYGFDTL
-912 IPGQNNTKPSGGQF
+912 PGRTSPSGGQF